1 MHPPIEAWKLKVRIL
16 RLWVVLSFG
25 NHECEKI
32 QATIKKQ
39 LLNRFK
45 YYIVEGQVY
54 RMANFTVVSNHGS
67 YRATSHKF
75 KLVFLHRT
83 TVVPV
88 GEDVILKTCF
98 NMFPFSELL
107 NMTQDYDFLVGMY
120 NHCAI
125 LLFKLCLFGK
135 NVIGLL
141 TSVGRSER
149 ICKRGENWENNCAR
163 INFKRQNVNGIQ
175 LLFIANEGKVVSLE
189 DDYMKLTRRC
199 TIEEL

>member
-1 MHPPIEAWKLKVRIL
+1 MIFKMHPPIEAWKLKVRIL

-107 NMTQDYDFLVGMY
+107 NMTQDYDFLEEVKGYAKEEKIGKIIVLELTSKDFSLTM
-120 NHCAI
+120 HCA
-125 LLFKLCLFGK
+125 LFGDYV
-135 NVIGLL
+135 NQLNHFLAFVQHP
-141 TSVGRSER
+141 
-149 ICKRGENWENNCAR
+149 
-163 INFKRQNVNGIQ
+163 NF
-175 LLFIANEGKVVSLE
+175 
-189 DDYMKLTRRC
+189 
-199 TIEEL
+199 